1 MTPQVTVVGA
11 GLAGCEA
18 AWALAQA
25 GVPVLL
31 REMKPEKYSPAH
43 TYPGFAELVCSN
55 SLKAM
60 RLESAA
66 GLLKEEMRMLGSV
79 TMEAAAR
86 TAVSAGGA
94 LAVDRRA
101 FSDEVTGKIRSHP
114 LIQVEE
120 GEVTR
125 LPQGPV
131 ILATGPLTSQ
141 AFTREIETLCGG
153 KGLSFFDAAAPIVT
167 AASLDQE
174 KIFYAARYDRGEADY
189 INCPMSKAEYEAFYQ
204 ELIHGETAPLHDFD
218 QASPQVYEGCMPIE
232 VLAKRGEDAIR
243 YGPLKPV
250 GLRDPRTGHRPWA
263 VVQLRRE
270 NAEGSLYNMV
280 GFQTNLKFG
289 EQKRIFSLIPGLE
302 QAEFVRYGVMHRNTF
317 IDSPPAAGAHLFP
330 AGRAAHRLCRA
341 DYRGGG
347 IYRVGR
353 LRHSGGEEHG
363 PPPGRPPAPHPPPGD
378 DAGRPGRLYQRP
390 HCGQLSA
397 HGQQYGD
404 PAAPGQAHPGQAPA
418 VCPDC
423 PAGGGQPAGG
433 AGKGGINCG
442 ENHYYRRLRRGQ
454 RPPVGA
460 ARGPYGH

>member
-1 MTPQVTVVGA
+1 MTPQATVVGA

-141 AFTREIETLCGG
+141 AFTREIEALCGG

-317 IDSPPAAGAHLFP
+317 IDSPRLLEPTCFLRDGRPIAFAGQITGVEGYIESAACGIL
-330 AGRAAHRLCRA
+330 AGKNMARRLA
-341 DYRGGG
+341 
-347 IYRVGR
+347 
-353 LRHSGGEEHG
+353 
-363 PPPGRPPAPHPPPGD
+363 GRPPLILPRETMLGALAAYISDPTVVNFQPMGSNMGILPPLDKPIRD
-378 DAGRPGRLYQRP
+378 KRQRYA
-390 HCGQLSA
+390 QIA
-397 HGQQYGD
+397 QR
-404 PAAPGQAHPGQAPA
+404 A
-418 VCPDC
+418 VDS
-423 PAGGGQPAGG
+423 
-433 AGKGGINCG
+433 
-442 ENHYYRRLRRGQ
+442 LRA
-454 RPPVGA
+454 VLEKEE
-460 ARGPYGH
+460 

>member
-317 IDSPPAAGAHLFP
+317 IDSPRLLEPTCFLRDGRPIAFAGQITGVEGYIESAACGIL
-330 AGRAAHRLCRA
+330 AGKNMARRLA
-341 DYRGGG
+341 
-347 IYRVGR
+347 
-353 LRHSGGEEHG
+353 
-363 PPPGRPPAPHPPPGD
+363 GRPPLILPRETMLGALAAYISDPTVVNFQPMGSNMGILPPLDKPIRD
-378 DAGRPGRLYQRP
+378 KRQRYA
-390 HCGQLSA
+390 QIA
-397 HGQQYGD
+397 QR
-404 PAAPGQAHPGQAPA
+404 A
-418 VCPDC
+418 VDS
-423 PAGGGQPAGG
+423 
-433 AGKGGINCG
+433 
-442 ENHYYRRLRRGQ
+442 LRA
-454 RPPVGA
+454 VLEKEE
-460 ARGPYGH
+460 

>member
-131 ILATGPLTSQ
+131 IIATGPLTSQ
-141 AFTREIETLCGG
+141 AFTREIEALCGG

-189 INCPMSKAEYEAFYQ
+189 INCPFNKVEYEAFYQ

-317 IDSPPAAGAHLFP
+317 IDSPRLLEPTCFLRDGRPIAFAGQITGVEGYIESAACGIL
-330 AGRAAHRLCRA
+330 AGKNMARRLA
-341 DYRGGG
+341 
-347 IYRVGR
+347 
-353 LRHSGGEEHG
+353 
-363 PPPGRPPAPHPPPGD
+363 GRPPLILPRETMLGALAAYISDPTVVNFQPMGSNMGILPPLDKPIRD
-378 DAGRPGRLYQRP
+378 KRQRYA
-390 HCGQLSA
+390 QIA
-397 HGQQYGD
+397 QR
-404 PAAPGQAHPGQAPA
+404 A
-418 VCPDC
+418 VDS
-423 PAGGGQPAGG
+423 
-433 AGKGGINCG
+433 
-442 ENHYYRRLRRGQ
+442 LRA
-454 RPPVGA
+454 VLEKEE
-460 ARGPYGH
+460 

>member
-204 ELIHGETAPLHDFD
+204 ELIHGETAPLHNFD

-317 IDSPPAAGAHLFP
+317 IDSPRLLEPTCFLRDGRPIAFAGQITGVEGYIESAACGIL
-330 AGRAAHRLCRA
+330 AGKNMARRLA
-341 DYRGGG
+341 
-347 IYRVGR
+347 
-353 LRHSGGEEHG
+353 
-363 PPPGRPPAPHPPPGD
+363 GRPPLILPRETMLGALAAYISDPTVVNFQPMGSNMGILPPLDKPIRD
-378 DAGRPGRLYQRP
+378 KRQRYA
-390 HCGQLSA
+390 QIA
-397 HGQQYGD
+397 QR
-404 PAAPGQAHPGQAPA
+404 A
-418 VCPDC
+418 VDS
-423 PAGGGQPAGG
+423 
-433 AGKGGINCG
+433 
-442 ENHYYRRLRRGQ
+442 LRA
-454 RPPVGA
+454 VLEKEE
-460 ARGPYGH
+460 